1 MPYAL
6 AATDGVLV
14 TALRDGRFL
23 ESRDGGDAW
32 RQLDVPALP
41 SALALAPV

>member
-6 AATDGVLV
+6 VARDGTLV
-14 TALRDGRFL
+14 ASLRDGRLF
-23 ESRDGGDAW
+23 ESRDGGDGW

-41 SALALAPV
+41 SAIALAPV